1 MDTKT
6 AQLLDGKALA
16 ERIQTKLKQRIQAL
30 QPQIGR
36 PPGLAVL
43 MVGDSQPAPH
53 MYGIKNEPAPK
64 WALPLLSISQFT
76 LPNQN

>member
-6 AQLLDGKALA
+6 QLLDGKALA
-16 ERIQTKLKQRIQAL
+16 ERIQTKLKQHSSFTT
-30 QPQIGR
+30 QIGR

-43 MVGDSQPAPH
+43 MVGDNQPAPH

-64 WALPLLSISQFT
+64 WALPLLGAFLSS